1 VPRIFYSS
9 RALHDLERV
18 HAFLTE
24 QNAADALLA
33 IELIVDAIVTLERHP
48 NIGRAL
54 RGPIRE
60 LVVSRG
66 RTGYVALYRA
76 RLALDRV
83 EVLAVR
89 HQRDAGY
96 ST

>member
-18 HAFLTE
+18 FALLTE
-24 QNAADALLA
+24 HNPDDARLA
-33 IELIVDAIVTLERHP
+33 IELIVDAIVMLQRHP
-48 NIGRAL
+48 NVGRPV

-60 LVVSRG
+60 LVISRG
-66 RTGYVALYRA
+66 RTGCVALYRV
-76 RLALDRV
+76 RPALERV

-89 HQRDAGY
+89 HQREAGY
-96 ST
+96 SA

>member
-1 VPRIFYSS
+1 MNTPPDPNQIF
-9 RALHDLERV
+9 DP
-18 HAFLTE
+18 
-24 QNAADALLA
+24 
-33 IELIVDAIVTLERHP
+33 RHP